1 VAVALASMC
10 GIRSTGAQ
18 TRGAPFPEPGRFEIS
33 AGPLWTGGAGY
44 GSRDATLT
52 SPNGDRYRLFST
64 TNELGAATGIEARF
78 GVRLTRIVSAEIA
91 GSYAV
96 PSLNTSISSDVE
108 GASSLIASEPI
119 KQFTL
124 EAAAIV
130 LLPKWRFG
138 SRALPFVDAGGGY
151 LRQLHDERALVET
164 GRIYHVGGGVKFVL
178 ATRGQS
184 RNRRTQMGIRADAC
198 ASIRTGAATLD
209 GRAHTAPALG
219 VSLFARF

>member
-1 VAVALASMC
+1 MC
-10 GIRSTGAQ
+10 GIRSTAAQ
-18 TRGAPFPEPGRFEIS
+18 ARGALFPEPGRFEVS
-33 AGPLWTGGAGY
+33 AGPLWMGGDGY

-64 TNELGAATGIEARF
+64 SNDLGAATGLEARF
-78 GVRLTRIVSAEIA
+78 GARVTRIVSAEIV
-91 GSYAV
+91 GSYAA
-96 PSLNTSISSDVE
+96 PALHTSISGDVE

-119 KQFTL
+119 KQFTV

-130 LLPKWRFG
+130 LIPKWRFG

-151 LRQLHDERALVET
+151 LRHLHDERALVET
-164 GRIYHVGGGVKFVL
+164 GQIYHVGGGVKFVF
-178 ATRGQS
+178 ATRG
-184 RNRRTQMGIRADAC
+184 RNRGTQVGIRADAR
-198 ASIRTGAATLD
+198 ASIRTRAATLD